1 MKRLVNKLALITGA
15 ASGIGRSTAEIFCKE
30 GANVILTDIDN
41 EKGLE
46 SLELCKKI
54 SSTCEYIHLDV
65 SKESDW
71 IRVFDHISKKEL
83 IEKNGAYFRIFY
95 HY

>member
-30 GANVILTDIDN
+30 GANVILTDINN

-46 SLELCKKI
+46 Y
-54 SSTCEYIHLDV
+54 STILA
-65 SKESDW
+65 
-71 IRVFDHISKKEL
+71 
-83 IEKNGAYFRIFY
+83 KNIIT
-95 HY
+95 